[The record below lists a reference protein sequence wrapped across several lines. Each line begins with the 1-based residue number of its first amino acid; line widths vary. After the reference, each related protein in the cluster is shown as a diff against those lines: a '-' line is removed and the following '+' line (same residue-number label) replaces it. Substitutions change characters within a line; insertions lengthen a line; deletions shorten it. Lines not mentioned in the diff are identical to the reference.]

1 MMRSIFPADSGSGR
15 RQRLRRVAP
24 LLLLALVPGC
34 GGGSTSGSGTIV
46 APAVTPAPTPTPTPT
61 PSPVATVREPAA
73 GADFA
78 TSVEQLYTATP
89 NIAACQTGQ
98 LKPAVGVRVL
108 AVVNDIRARHGLPS
122 VTYST
127 AEEAASMQSAL
138 MMAANG
144 QLSHT
149 PPVDWKCYTGAGAT
163 AAGQSNIYLGY
174 GSGLRYSQDA
184 DIMIGFLTDVDNLI
198 ANNIGHRRWLLY
210 PFLSSIAYGRVAGN
224 EAIRGRADG
233 ASIKVINTTQNTA
246 GSLPDFVAYPY
257 QDYPTRYFANGALL
271 SFSVIADKTRNFGAN
286 AQVRFANAAI
296 AVRARDG
303 VALTVGNIAYDNE
316 GYGLSNN
323 LQWSVAG
330 LAANTT
336 YDVTISNVVVAGTPR
351 TYSYYFRLTP

>member
-1 MMRSIFPADSGSGR
+1 MMRPVPSSGPR
-15 RQRLRRVAP
+15 RRLYRAAP
-24 LLLLALVPGC
+24 WLLFALLPGC
-34 GGGSTSGSGTIV
+34 GGGSTPSSGALVTPI
-46 APAVTPAPTPTPTPT
+46 VTPAPTPTPTPAPTPT
-61 PSPVATVREPAA
+61 PSPVATVNEPAT
-73 GADFA
+73 GADFT
-78 TSVEQLYTATP
+78 TSVAQLYAAAP

-98 LKPAVGVRVL
+98 LKRAVGARVL
-108 AVVNDIRARHGLPS
+108 AVLNDIRAHHGLPA
-122 VTYST
+122 VTYAM

-149 PPVDWKCYTGAGAT
+149 PPTDWKCYTGAGAT

-210 PFLSSIAYGRVAGN
+210 PFLSSVAYGRVAGA
-224 EAIRGRADG
+224 EATRGRADG
-233 ASIKVINTTQNTA
+233 AAIKVINTTQNFA
-246 GSLPDFVAYPY
+246 GPLPDFVAYPY
-257 QDYPTRYFANGALL
+257 QDYPARYYANGALL

-296 AVRARDG
+296 TVRPRDG
-303 VALTVGNIAYDNE
+303 AALTVGNIAYDND
-316 GYGLSNN
+316 GFGLPNS

-330 LAANTT
+330 LVANTT
-336 YDVTISNVVVAGTPR
+336 YDVTISNVVVAGVPK

>member
-1 MMRSIFPADSGSGR
+1 MMRPVPPSGSR
-15 RQRLRRVAP
+15 RTLCRFAP
-24 LLLLALVPGC
+24 LLLLALLPGC
-34 GGGSTSGSGTIV
+34 GGGSTPSSGTIV
-46 APAVTPAPTPTPTPT
+46 TPTITPAPSPTPTPAPPPT
-61 PSPVATVREPAA
+61 PSPVATVNEPAT
-73 GADFA
+73 GADFT
-78 TSVEQLYTATP
+78 TSVAQLYAAAP

-98 LKPAVGVRVL
+98 LKPAVGARVL
-108 AVVNDIRARHGLPS
+108 AVLNDIRARHGLPA
-122 VTYST
+122 VTY
-127 AEEAASMQSAL
+127 APADEAASMQSAL

-149 PPVDWKCYTGAGAT
+149 PPADWKCYTGAGAT

-184 DIMIGFLTDVDNLI
+184 DIMIGFLTDVDNLV

-210 PFLSSIAYGRVAGN
+210 PFLSSVAYGRVAGA
-224 EAIRGRADG
+224 EATRGRADG

-246 GSLPDFVAYPY
+246 GPLPDFVAYPY
-257 QDYPTRYFANGALL
+257 QDYPARYFANGALL

-286 AQVRFANAAI
+286 AQVRFANASI
-296 AVRARDG
+296 TVRPRDG
-303 VALTVGNIAYDNE
+303 AALTIGNIAYDND

-336 YDVTISNVVVAGTPR
+336 YDVTIGNVVVAGVPK